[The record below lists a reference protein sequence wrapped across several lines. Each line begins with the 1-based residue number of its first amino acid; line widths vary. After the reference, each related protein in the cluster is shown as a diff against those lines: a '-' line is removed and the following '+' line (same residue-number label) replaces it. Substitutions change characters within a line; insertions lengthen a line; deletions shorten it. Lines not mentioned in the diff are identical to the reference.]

1 MGGLNRLITDSN
13 GDDLCSNGVNI
24 SFTNFTWPVGVK
36 RDRGLN
42 ITFTKDII
50 LPPGGWL
57 GAKSSGV
64 DGANVAI
71 SFKDNKNNF
80 RCACVHSC
88 NSSFFLV
95 GGWLSVPY
103 KPDRPETTA

>member
-1 MGGLNRLITDSN
+1 MRIPNRLITDSN

-57 GAKSSGV
+57 GAKSGGV
-64 DGANVAI
+64 GGANVAI
-71 SFKDNKNNF
+71 SFKDAKNNF
-80 RCACVHSC
+80 RCAHAAPCCVELWSAC
-88 NSSFFLV
+88 
-95 GGWLSVPY
+95 
-103 KPDRPETTA
+103 R

>member
-1 MGGLNRLITDSN
+1 VLCLCRLISDSN
-13 GDDLCSNGVNI
+13 GDSLCDNGVSL

-57 GAKSSGV
+57 GARSGGV
-64 DGANVAI
+64 SGANVAI
-71 SFKDNKNNF
+71 SFKDAKNNF
-80 RCACVHSC
+80 RCGSPVPVLLAECRCSRPC
-88 NSSFFLV
+88 PDV
-95 GGWLSVPY
+95 GLISLFSL
-103 KPDRPETTA
+103 